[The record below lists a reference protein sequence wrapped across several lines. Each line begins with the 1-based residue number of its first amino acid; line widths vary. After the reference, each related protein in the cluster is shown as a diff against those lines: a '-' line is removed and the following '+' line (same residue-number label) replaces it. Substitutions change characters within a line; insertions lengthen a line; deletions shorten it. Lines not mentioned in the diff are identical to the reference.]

1 MWAKTDPQNF
11 VIRRDLVSVSP
22 VCELGYRS
30 SPESRIRLP
39 SGPQQVVAK
48 WAPES
53 RSSGLLTSILETVP
67 LCFLPPF
74 LLPVSIRTQPSRA
87 KPSLG
92 SASNSYFS
100 HLPVPTEGS
109 KGQLLKRCSLHLFTW
124 SWNFHLI
131 ASFTSSKTFSSP
143 HSHCTVPPLHTPT
156 HTKVRPSLTPPH
168 FLSPKQPSGP
178 PPHQPLFWELFT
190 WS

>member
-1 MWAKTDPQNF
+1 MIDFRISVIIQIIAWQSRFPFWHLNNEYWASLAHKISHLLLETSDCVWMWAKTDPQNF

-53 RSSGLLTSILETVP
+53 RSSGLLTSILGTVP

-124 SWNFHLI
+124 L
-131 ASFTSSKTFSSP
+131 
-143 HSHCTVPPLHTPT
+143 
-156 HTKVRPSLTPPH
+156 
-168 FLSPKQPSGP
+168 
-178 PPHQPLFWELFT
+178 
-190 WS
+190 